1 MDFFNLEKLLAQ
13 AGSAIIC
20 GRRGFGIGRRSGASG
35 VGDAFLCGLDVSTA
49 YPGKSVWIH
58 EGGLEAIAI
67 VDAKSAQDRVDMIGS
82 PGGPEDRRRARS
94 RRGVQ
99 TVGFSAAGDPQ
110 TARSLFKAL
119 ADAET
124 GGPSMMSCATAST
137 RIVAKFPAG
146 ARDDGPRRNHNFKAT
161 LSYHNSTNHVQIMCL
176 AAIEDARVSQVSEVE
191 QNCAD
196 KVRGGSPS
204 KMDMPSG
211 REHLGKG
218 AMQIGVA
225 KQEETGCA
233 EIERPEIA
241 DQDPA
246 HQEATVHAAVVKQRG
261 GAMNNLAQTRALATP
276 MPMDHSAISIPERSL
291 AASAAAR
298 ARAQPASM
306 TVFNFS
312 RRVDEAK
319 TGLNAGVAAD
329 STSEDH
335 SAIFTSH
342 ERRPRAAPAAAVTGA
357 WALDGNGR
365 QRAFCLVPL
374 RRSPPRRAAE
384 PAPQTSLAQMAC
396 PEVGPRGGPGGALRA
411 SGWRTWG
418 RTWAACRT
426 WRTTLRHWGA
436 PGDQEGT
443 GRSWIAGPEEH
454 GWAPRASPR
463 GSHVVHSAASV
474 QDMDRQTELSPR
486 GTGRRF
492 LLSMEFQ
499 AFMTVVI
506 LVDIGAFVVEE
517 VRARRGQEVPTWA
530 LCINTATLVLYSME
544 ISGKMICFG
553 LRGFFRDLWNVFDLI
568 IVVVSAA
575 YIGPGPG
582 GELVAARMTKV
593 VFRFVRGWLFTMRIV
608 LRLRPLSQA
617 AKHKV
622 STNKMRYVDVDNN
635 FDLDLT
641 YPIAI

>member
-418 RTWAACRT
+418 RTWAACR
-426 WRTTLRHWGA
+426 RARGGA
-436 PGDQEGT
+436 
-443 GRSWIAGPEEH
+443 
-454 GWAPRASPR
+454 
-463 GSHVVHSAASV
+463 GS
-474 QDMDRQTELSPR
+474 
-486 GTGRRF
+486 
-492 LLSMEFQ
+492 
-499 AFMTVVI
+499 
-506 LVDIGAFVVEE
+506 
-517 VRARRGQEVPTWA
+517 RARRSTAGRRGPRRGAPTW
-530 LCINTATLVLYSME
+530 CTARPACRT
-544 ISGKMICFG
+544 
-553 LRGFFRDLWNVFDLI
+553 WT
-568 IVVVSAA
+568 
-575 YIGPGPG
+575 
-582 GELVAARMTKV
+582 AR
-593 VFRFVRGWLFTMRIV
+593 R
-608 LRLRPLSQA
+608 S
-617 AKHKV
+617 
-622 STNKMRYVDVDNN
+622 
-635 FDLDLT
+635 
-641 YPIAI
+641 